1 LYDGRVE
8 DWIETCTNLFSQ
20 DIKRLVSYSLKS
32 FRLAS
37 KNVEFAR
44 SIDYNFFLFLLSL
57 LLKLLFKLDDNSLK
71 QVYFNNKY
79 NRNSVLI
86 HSILNFAILRNRRE
100 DLIVRKSAT
109 LLKFFLRTFCL
120 MFYQTPLY
128 NHLVGDLKRKL
139 FNVVKLQPSIV
150 VLGCENKNVTSNF
163 ISRFLARKLAQKYK

>member
-1 LYDGRVE
+1 ME

-20 DIKRLVSYSLKS
+20 DIKRLISYSLKS
-32 FRLAS
+32 FRLTY

-44 SIDYNFFLFLLSL
+44 SVDYNFFLFLFSL

-71 QVYFNNKY
+71 QIYFNSKY
-79 NRNSVLI
+79 NRNSALI
-86 HSILNFAILRNRRE
+86 NNILNFAVLRNKSE
-100 DLIVRKSAT
+100 DLIARKSTT

-128 NHLVGDLKRKL
+128 SHLVNDLKKKL
-139 FNVVKLQPSIV
+139 FNIVKLQPSIV